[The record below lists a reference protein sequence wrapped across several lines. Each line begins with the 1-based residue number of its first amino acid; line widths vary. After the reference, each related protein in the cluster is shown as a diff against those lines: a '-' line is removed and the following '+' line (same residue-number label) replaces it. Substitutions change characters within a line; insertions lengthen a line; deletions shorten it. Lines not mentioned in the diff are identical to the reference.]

1 MANAWTNWPHRRLC
15 CPTRERSHE
24 HAKPASIQHQTRQ
37 QGWQQGW
44 QQQQQQGGGMLIVE
58 NISKHFGKVQ
68 ALNQAGFRAENGRI
82 TGLLGPNGAGK
93 TTALRIIFG
102 LLKADSGKVTIDG
115 IDPAQDPLAA
125 RRQLGILTDQFGLY
139 ERLTTRE
146 NLAYFGQLHRMSAAQ
161 IRQNTEELAAMLGM
175 HEIMERRTAG
185 FSQGQR
191 IKVALARAMLH
202 MPKNVLLD
210 EPTRG
215 LDVMSTRAMRS
226 ALLAL
231 KARGCCVV
239 FSSHVMQEVSALCDD
254 VVVMARGTV
263 VAQGSPQQLCEQ
275 AGKPDLEDAFV
286 SLIGSEEG
294 IVA

>member
-1 MANAWTNWPHRRLC
+1 
-15 CPTRERSHE
+15 
-24 HAKPASIQHQTRQ
+24 
-37 QGWQQGW
+37 
-44 QQQQQQGGGMLIVE
+44 MLIVD
-58 NISKHFGKVQ
+58 NISKKFGKVQ
-68 ALNQAGFRAENGRI
+68 ALSGTTFRAENGRI

-93 TTALRIIFG
+93 TTALRIVFG
-102 LLKADSGKVTIDG
+102 LLQADAGRVSIDG
-115 IDPAQDPLAA
+115 ADPAQDPLGA
-125 RRQLGILTDQFGLY
+125 RRKLGILTDQFGLY

-146 NLAYFGQLHRMSAAQ
+146 NLAYFGTLHRMSREQ
-161 IRQNTEELAAMLGM
+161 IEQNTREISEVLGM
-175 HEIMERRTAG
+175 QEIMDRRTAG

-202 MPKNVLLD
+202 MPQNVLLD

-215 LDVMSTRAMRS
+215 LDVMSTRAMRN

-275 AGKPDLEDAFV
+275 AGKADLEDAFV